1 MTTTAELQLLLLLL
15 LRLVGGVRAQCARRK
30 ANDINSNYHITGA
43 VPLGK

>member
-1 MTTTAELQLLLLLL
+1 MITTAELQLLLLLL

-30 ANDINSNYHITGA
+30 ANDINSNYHITGS